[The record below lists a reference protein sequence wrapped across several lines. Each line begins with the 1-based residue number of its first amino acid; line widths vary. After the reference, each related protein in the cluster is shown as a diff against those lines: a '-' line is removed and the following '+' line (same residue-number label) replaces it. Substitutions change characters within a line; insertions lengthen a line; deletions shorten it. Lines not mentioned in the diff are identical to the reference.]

1 MKTSVVLGQNIR
13 TFAQRSPMFSIF
25 RNVFVKREQS
35 QACLSYAE
43 RRKWRMKSNVRTLS
57 YKKSFAEISYISY
70 TTAWDALYL
79 LEISGEG

>member
-13 TFAQRSPMFSIF
+13 TFAQRSPMFCTF
-25 RNVFVKREQS
+25 RTATS
-35 QACLSYAE
+35 LSP
-43 RRKWRMKSNVRTLS
+43 